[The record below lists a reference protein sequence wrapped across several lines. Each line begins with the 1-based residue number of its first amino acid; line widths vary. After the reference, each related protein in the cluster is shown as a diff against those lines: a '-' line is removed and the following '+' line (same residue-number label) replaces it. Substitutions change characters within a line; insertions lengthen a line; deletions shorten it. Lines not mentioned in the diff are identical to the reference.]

1 MKLDYSKAKYIVLGC
16 CLSIQ
21 LSAHADSRAGP
32 DFVLAADR
40 IFSEADSADKPALA
54 VALLQDGKVIYE
66 KAFGSVNLEYKIP
79 ATVDTK
85 FQVDAL
91 AWEFIAFA
99 TLMLEEQGK
108 IKLNDD
114 IRKYLPELPDFGERV
129 TIDHLLQSTDGLPG
143 YKVLKALAKWEMR
156 GAEQHKAILQLIQ
169 HQKKLNFKPG
179 SAFSPGGDTRLI
191 LLAKIVEAA
200 SGLSFDAYCKTHIF
214 SPLGMR
220 NTLFVH
226 DSTVSLGNTAVPY
239 LNDGKGEYKQDHGG
253 GNAAGPS
260 NLYTS
265 IKDLALWRSNM
276 SSHAV
281 FKKSLMDKLNVPIRL
296 DSGKIIKDISSISTY
311 GQQHAGKER
320 GIPKIYQMGNFGGYA
335 SSIFHFPEQKITAVT
350 LSSGLAYNGSYGMRA
365 AAILLESQFTEP
377 EKIDYNKIA
386 RVEPNPGEFQKYVGN
401 YWSPS
406 RAIATKIHIKNDH
419 LHYTRT
425 EGSEGRELIYLGN
438 ARFQMK
444 IEGDDE
450 YIVQFVG
457 QGAAKDM
464 HFSMAGSDP
473 VVFESYQPASYSE
486 KELAQFS
493 GVFYARVIDSSFVL
507 DVHQG
512 MLVANNMR
520 TGTINFKPVTADLF
534 SGNKDFMAGIKFNR
548 GDNDEITGFH
558 VMVDEVRYLEFTKM
572 RVAAERRLPL

>member
-1 MKLDYSKAKYIVLGC
+1 MKIHKYVVFGFF
-16 CLSIQ
+16 LSMQ
-21 LSAHADSRAGP
+21 LSAYANSHADPA
-32 DFVLAADR
+32 FVAAADK
-40 IFSEADSADKPALA
+40 IFSEADSPDKPALA
-54 VALLQDGKVIYE
+54 VALLQDGKLIYE

-79 ATVDTK
+79 ATVETK

-114 IRKYLPELPDFGERV
+114 IRKYLPELPDFGERM
-129 TIDHLLQSTDGLPG
+129 TIDHLLQSTDGLHG
-143 YKVLKALAKWEMR
+143 YKVLKALAGWEMR

-179 SAFSPGGDTRLI
+179 SEFSPGGDTRLI

-200 SGLSFDAYCKTHIF
+200 SGLSFDEYCKIHIF
-214 SPLGMR
+214 SPLGMS
-220 NTLFVH
+220 NTVFVY
-226 DSTVSLGNTAVPY
+226 DNANPLANTAVPY
-239 LNDGKGEYKQDHGG
+239 RSDGKGAYRQDHGR
-253 GNAAGPS
+253 GNAAGPV

-281 FKKSLMDKLNVPIRL
+281 FKKSLMDKLNLPIRL
-296 DSGKIIKDISSISTY
+296 DSGKIIKDISSISMY

-335 SSIFHFPEQKITAVT
+335 SSIFHFPEQKVTAIT

-365 AAILLESQFTEP
+365 AAILLASQFTEP

-386 RVEPNPGEFQKYVGN
+386 RVKPGPGQFQKYVGN

-406 RAIATKIHIKNDH
+406 RAIATRIHIKNDH

-425 EGSEGRELIYLGN
+425 EGSEGRELIHLGDGK
-438 ARFQMK
+438 FQMK

-450 YIVQFVG
+450 YIVQFVEN
-457 QGAAKDM
+457 GAGKDM

-473 VVFESYQPASYSE
+473 VVFESYQPASYSA

-493 GVFYARVIDSSFVL
+493 GIFYAREIDASFVF
-507 DVHQG
+507 DVSQG

-548 GDNDEITGFH
+548 GNNDEITGFH

-572 RVAAERRLPL
+572 RVDAERRLPL